1 MGQPVIQ
8 PSFAAGELS
17 PALWSR
23 VDLDKYHVGA
33 ALMRNFF
40 VDFRGGASN
49 RAGTAFT
56 GPCVSA
62 ATANRLIPF
71 TFSTVQTYSLLFGN
85 HTMRVVMNGGFV
97 LEPIVTVQSV
107 SNSNPCTV
115 GATGHGYNN
124 SDTVELYVGGMAS
137 LYARLFIVQNVTAN
151 TFTLTDLFGNPVD
164 STTAGT
170 FTSGYVARVFTAVSP
185 YAAADL
191 ATLKYV
197 QSADVMTLTHIGYP
211 AYQLTRTQHWVWTFT
226 QITFQS
232 KTPAPTG
239 ITVTAPIAPSSFNIS
254 SVGQANPGTFTVP
267 RNDFANGDQVI
278 ATIAPD
284 GAGSTWN
291 ASMNGNA
298 YTITSAMTDGSFALQ
313 KADGTQLDTTTFGT
327 FPGGSFTHAA
337 TEYSYVVTAVGTNGT
352 TESLPSTE
360 AQCSGATL
368 SRVSGARNI
377 LAIPAQAG
385 PTMFNI
391 YRTAENAGGV
401 PPAGSLFGFVGSLTA
416 QSTDMTFVDN
426 NITPDFSNCPPQGN
440 NPFAS
445 GNNPGTST
453 YFQQRQ
459 VFAGMANQPDGIS
472 LSKSGDFLNMDYSSP
487 SKQDDAIQAT
497 IASQQV
503 NAIKH
508 LLPMTSLIAL
518 TASGAWRIDG
528 GTQSSVITPSQFDAV
543 PQAYNG
549 CSDVPPIV
557 INYDIL
563 YVQAKGATVRDL
575 SYNFYVNIYTGSDMT
590 VLSKHLFDGHQIVEW
605 AYSEEPYKVIW
616 AVREDGILLSFT
628 YIKEQDVYAW
638 CRHDTDGLFKSV
650 CSISEGNE
658 NAVYFVVQR
667 MVNGQLVQY
676 VERMASRIMGGDPSV
691 GVPADLSKA
700 WFVDC
705 GRQYPLTYP
714 AATLWPTALS
724 ATPGIYGANVVNGG
738 QNYTSPTVVDASGSG
753 ATFAATVVAGVITA
767 IAATTPG
774 AVATRPN
781 LVISDSTGS
790 GATGTAIVQSRV
802 TMNADTAV
810 FGAQHV
816 GAILRAANG
825 MGTVV
830 AVPSAKQI
838 IVNVT
843 TALSSLW
850 PLSSG
855 EWSLTVPVSTVSGMD
870 HLEGQTVALLADG
883 NVLPQQQV
891 IKGAVTLQ
899 RAATS
904 VVVGLPYQAQLKTL
918 YLDIQGGP
926 TIQSKRK
933 KVSAVTVRMLNSR
946 GMKVGQTFS
955 TLHEFKERNTQPMGQ
970 PIQLIT
976 GDERIT
982 LDPLYDLTGQICIQ
996 QDDPLPCT
1004 VLGLIPEI
1012 TVGDS

>member
-23 VDLDKYHVGA
+23 TDLEKYHIGA

-56 GPCVSA
+56 GPCVTA
-62 ATANRLIPF
+62 ASANRLIPF
-71 TFSTVQTYSLLFGN
+71 EFSTVQTYALLFGD

-97 LEPIVTVQSV
+97 LEPIVTVQAV
-107 SNSNPCTV
+107 SNANPAV
-115 GATGHGYNN
+115 VEADGHGYSNG
-124 SDTVELYVGGMAS
+124 DTVELYAGGMAS
-137 LYARLFIVQNVTAN
+137 LYSRLFLVQNATTN
-151 TFTLTDLFGNPVD
+151 TFTLTDLRGNAID
-164 STTAGT
+164 STNAGA
-170 FTSGYVARVFTAVSP
+170 FTGGYVARVYTQATP

-197 QSADVMTLTHIGYP
+197 QSADVMTLTHTSYVP
-211 AYQLTRTQHWVWTFT
+211 YQLTRSQHWVWTFT
-226 QITFQS
+226 AIDFQS
-232 KTPAPTG
+232 KTPSPTG
-239 ITVTAPIAPSSFNIS
+239 VTAAAEISPAAFFITAANNALPGVLTAP
-254 SVGQANPGTFTVP
+254 G
-267 RNDFANGDQVI
+267 NDFSNGDQVI
-278 ATIAPD
+278 IDAT
-284 GAGSTWN
+284 GTWADLNGPTYTVVN
-291 ASMNGNA
+291 AK
-298 YTITSAMTDGSFALQ
+298 TDGTFSLQ
-313 KADGTQLDTTTFGT
+313 NADGTQLDTSSLGSWTSGRVGHNATT
-327 FPGGSFTHAA
+327 
-337 TEYSYVVTAVGTNGT
+337 YSYVVTAIGANGA
-352 TESLPSTE
+352 TESLPSAPAT
-360 AQCSGATL
+360 CTGATL
-368 SRVSGARNI
+368 SKVTGSTNVVTIG
-377 LAIPAQAG
+377 AQASA
-385 PTMFNI
+385 TMFNV
-391 YRTAENAGGV
+391 YRTAENQGGT
-401 PPAGSLFGFVGSLTA
+401 PPAGSLFGFVGSITA
-416 QSTDMTFVDN
+416 QPGTMTFVDN
-426 NITPDFSNCPPQGN
+426 NITPDFTNCPPQGN
-440 NPFAS
+440 NPFAG
-445 GNNPGTST
+445 GNNPGAST

-459 VFAGMANQPDGIS
+459 VFAGMSNQPDGLA

-487 SKQDDAIQAT
+487 SKDDDAIQAT
-497 IASQQV
+497 IASQRV

-575 SYNFYVNIYTGSDMT
+575 SYNFYVNIYTGTDMT

-616 AVREDGILLSFT
+616 AVREDGVLLSFT

-638 CRHDTDGLFKSV
+638 CRHDTNGLFKSV

-658 NAVYFVVQR
+658 NAVYFVVER
-667 MVNGQLVQY
+667 MVEGQLVQY
-676 VERMASRIMGGDPSV
+676 VERMASRIMGGDPSI
-691 GVPADLSKA
+691 GVPADITKA

-705 GRQYPLTYP
+705 GRQYPLT
-714 AATLWPTALS
+714 ALGATLYPQALTG
-724 ATPGIYGANVVNGG
+724 TPGIYGANVVSGG
-738 QNYTSPTVVDASGSG
+738 QNYTAPTVVDASGSG
-753 ATFAATVVAGVITA
+753 ATFTATVAGGVITGIVA
-767 IAATTPG
+767 NTPG
-774 AVATRPN
+774 IVTGRPN
-781 LVISDSTGS
+781 LVISDPTGS
-790 GATGTAIVQSRV
+790 GAVATAIVQSRV
-802 TMNADTAV
+802 VMNATAAV

-816 GAILRAANG
+816 GAILRISNG

-830 AVPSAKQI
+830 AVPSATQI
-838 IVNVT
+838 VVNVT
-843 TALSSLW
+843 TPLTSIW
-850 PLSSG
+850 PQVTG
-855 EWSLTVPVSTVSGMD
+855 AWTLTIPVSSVSGLD
-870 HLEGQTVALLADG
+870 HLEGQTVAILADG
-883 NVLPQQQV
+883 NVQPQQAV
-891 IKGAVTLQ
+891 VNGSVTLQ

-904 VVVGLPYQAQLKTL
+904 IVVGLPYTAQLKSL

-933 KVSAVTVRMLNSR
+933 KINAVTVRMLNSR
-946 GMKVGQTFS
+946 GMKVGQDFGAS
-955 TLHEFKERNTQPMGQ
+955 LHEFKERNTQPMGQ

-976 GDERIT
+976 GDERVN
-982 LDPLYDLTGQICIQ
+982 LDALYDLAGQVCIQ

-1004 VLGLIPEI
+1004 VLGLIPEV

>member
-1 MGQPVIQ
+1 MGTPVIQ

-33 ALMRNFF
+33 ALLRNFF

-71 TFSTVQTYSLLFGN
+71 TFSTVQTYALLFGN
-85 HTMRVVMNGGFV
+85 RTMRVVMNGGLV
-97 LEPIVTVQSV
+97 LEPAFTVQSV
-107 SNSNPCTV
+107 SNADPCAV
-115 GATGHGYNN
+115 EADGHNFENG
-124 SDTVELYVGGMAS
+124 DTVELAAPGMAIDG
-137 LYARLFIVQNVTAN
+137 RLFFVQNVSGN
-151 TFTLTDLFGNPVD
+151 TFTLADMFGNPID
-164 STTAGT
+164 ATGAGP
-170 FTSGYVARVFTAVSP
+170 FASGSIARVFTAQTP
-185 YAAADL
+185 YSSADL

-197 QSADVMTLTHIGYP
+197 QSADVMTLTHTSYP

-226 QITFQS
+226 EIAFQS
-232 KTPAPTG
+232 KTPAPSG
-239 ITVTAPIAPSSFNIS
+239 ITATAGFMPTSFAIAD
-254 SVGQANPGTFTVP
+254 ANNEAPGDMRAP
-267 RNDFANGDQVI
+267 NNDFANGDHVQLLLTGDW
-278 ATIAPD
+278 ATL
-284 GAGSTWN
+284 
-291 ASMNGNA
+291 NGIT
-298 YTITSAMTDGSFALQ
+298 YTIVSAQTDGTYCLQ
-313 KADGTQLDTTTFGT
+313 KSDGTQLSLAGFGA
-327 FPGGSFTHAA
+327 FTSGTVAHTP
-337 TEYSYVVTAVGTNGT
+337 TEYQYVATTIGANGT
-352 TESLPSTE
+352 TESLPSSV
-360 AQCSGATL
+360 ASCSGATL
-368 SRVSGARNI
+368 SRVGGASNVLTI
-377 LAIPAQAG
+377 EPEDGA
-385 PTMFNI
+385 TMFNI
-391 YRTAENAGGV
+391 YRTAEVEGGS
-401 PPAGSLFGFVGSLTA
+401 PPTGALFGFIGSVTA
-416 QSTDMTFVDN
+416 QGSTMTFVDN
-426 NITPDFSNCPPQGN
+426 NITPDFSNCPPQEN
-440 NPFAS
+440 NPFEN
-445 GNNPGTST
+445 GNNPGAST

-459 VFAGMANQPDGIS
+459 VFAGMANQPDGLS

-487 SKQDDAIQAT
+487 SKDDDAIQAT

-575 SYNFYVNIYTGSDMT
+575 SYNFYVNIYTGTDMT

-616 AVREDGILLSFT
+616 AVREDGALLSFT

-638 CRHDTDGLFKSV
+638 CRHDTNGLFKSV

-658 NAVYFVVQR
+658 NAVYFVVER
-667 MVNGQLVQY
+667 MVKGQIVQY

-714 AATLWPTALS
+714 AATLWPTAVS
-724 ATPGIYGANVVNGG
+724 APPGIYGVNLVNGG
-738 QNYTSPTVVDASGSG
+738 QNYTAPTVVDASGSG
-753 ATFAATVVAGVITA
+753 ATFTATVADGVITTITPTA
-767 IAATTPG
+767 PG
-774 AVATRPN
+774 AVVNRPN
-781 LVISDSTGS
+781 LVISDASGS
-790 GATGTAIVQSRV
+790 GAVATVIVQSQV
-802 TMNADTAV
+802 VMNSDVQV
-810 FGAQHV
+810 FGDQHV

-830 AVPSAKQI
+830 AVPSTTQI
-838 IVNVT
+838 VVNVT
-843 TALSSLW
+843 TPLGSMW
-850 PLSSG
+850 PLSPG
-855 EWSLTVPVSTVSGMD
+855 NWSLTIPVNAVDGLD
-870 HLEGQTVALLADG
+870 HLEGQTVAILADG
-883 NVLPQQQV
+883 NVLPQQV
-891 IKGAVTLQ
+891 VSNGSISLP

-904 VVVGLPYQAQLKTL
+904 VVVGLPYQSQLKTL
-918 YLDIQGGP
+918 YLDIQGGA

-933 KVSAVTVRMLNSR
+933 KISAVTVRMLNSR

-955 TLHEFKERNTQPMGQ
+955 SLHEFKERNTQPMGQ

-976 GDERIT
+976 GDERIV
-982 LDPLYDLTGQICIQ
+982 LDPLYDLTGQVCIQ
-996 QDDPLPCT
+996 QDNPLPVT
-1004 VLGLIPEI
+1004 VLGVMPEI
-1012 TVGDS
+1012 TIGDN